1 MRDTNFEI
9 LGLTPAALPSPALAA
24 ATARAGG
31 VGLLDLQF
39 CADPAL
45 VRTHFQRLLGDTQGA
60 IGLRVTA
67 DSAALGRELVAASG
81 DRSLTLIVA
90 GQPQALSAIRKKLAP
105 RAQDRVLAEIASAD
119 ALAALKDGFHGIVAR
134 GHESGG
140 WVGEYT
146 SYILLQ
152 KLAGQTALPVFA
164 QGGIGVHSAAAC
176 RVAGAAG
183 VILDDQ
189 MLLLAESPLPVA
201 LQNEF
206 ARLNGSETRL
216 FGELLDHAC
225 RVYAR
230 PGSAALKT
238 AEEDNRQAEGG
249 LLALEAWQAKLGTMI
264 GWSGDAGSLFPLGQ
278 GIGLASAF
286 RRRYGSVARLIQA
299 VRRASLQQI
308 GQAAELQFIDEG
320 GALAAS
326 HGTRF
331 PLAQGPMTR
340 VSDSPAFAVE
350 VAKGGALPFLA
361 LALMRGPQV
370 REMLEQTRDR
380 IGDLPWGVGMLGF
393 IPHSLREEQ
402 CAEIWKCKPPFAL
415 IAGGRPDQAAEFEK
429 RGIKTYIHAPAPALL
444 KMYLEQGARRFV
456 FEGRECGGH
465 IGPLASFT
473 LWEEMIDV
481 LLEHVPAA
489 EAKDFHVLF
498 AGGVHDARSGAMVA
512 AMTAPLAAR
521 GMKVGAL
528 MGTAYLF
535 TQEIVS
541 SGAVVE
547 GFQEQALAC
556 ARTKNLETGPGHSTR
571 CADTQ
576 FAAEFFDK
584 RRELI
589 RAGRSA
595 EEIRDE
601 LEDLNLGR
609 LRVASKGVNRDESGK
624 IVEIDA
630 ATQLSEGMYMIGQV
644 ATLRDAP
651 LTIEALHGDVC
662 RGAQQL
668 LGAEA
673 GQVEPKKEPPSDV
686 AIVGIG
692 VVLPK
697 ADSADDYWNNVLNKV
712 SVIREVPESRW
723 DWKLFFDQN
732 RKVRDKVYSRWGGFL
747 EEIRFDPTR
756 FGIPPKSMKSIDPM
770 QLLALEGASRA
781 LDDAGYTRGGFDRET
796 TSVILGSS
804 GGAGELGL
812 QYGLRAELPRFV
824 ENISDEVWQ
833 RLPEWTEESFAGVL
847 PNVAAGRIANRL
859 DFGGVN
865 LTVDAACAS
874 SLAAISMAVNELES
888 GRSSMVLAGGFDTT
902 QSIYGFTTFAKTQA
916 LSPSG
921 KPKTFDESADGIAIS
936 EGVAIVVLKR
946 LADAERDGDR
956 IYAVIKSTA
965 GSSDGKALGLTAP
978 RSEGQVRALHRA
990 YGKAGFSP
998 ATLGLIEA
1006 HGTGTAVGDRAEA
1019 QTITRALA
1027 LENAEPA
1034 SVALGSVKTLLG
1046 HTKAAAG
1053 VAGMVK
1059 VALALYHRTLPAHV
1073 GVEKP
1078 IDTLADPK
1086 AAAYLLKEPRPWLAH
1101 PLHPRRGGASA
1112 FGFGGTNFHVVL
1124 EEHGASAGPAGA
1136 RRWPQELCLFRA
1148 ADTAALARELTALRG
1163 KLGSGS
1169 RVPLAELACLLARK
1183 AEAQGRQPVAL
1194 AIVCTDITALS
1205 RDLDAVLAHLESG
1218 SDKPLPPHIRL
1229 ARAVPAIA
1237 PAVAFLFPGQ
1247 GAQHLNMGREAGLYI
1262 DEIREALEFADRQL
1276 ADELPQRLSTLMMP
1290 PAAFDA
1296 ATEAAQTRALTDTR
1310 VAQPAIG
1317 ALSLGYLGL
1326 ARRLGLEAVAAAGHS
1341 YGEYTALLAAG
1352 ALDPAEFLQL
1362 SAVRGRAM
1370 AEASKVSEPGGMAAV
1385 QARREAVAAQL
1396 SGFAG
1401 VSIANHNAPEQCVIS
1416 GPKTQVEQAAQQL
1429 SAAGLRATMLPVSG
1443 AFHTQL
1449 VAPAKTALSGAIQA
1463 ARFNPTRFPVWSNQ
1477 TGKPYPAKPA
1487 QMQALLD
1494 EHMLSPVEFVAE
1506 IEAMHAAGSRLFV
1519 ELGPRGIVSNMAK
1532 ATLAGRD
1539 AAAISLDGNGGG
1551 LRGLLSGLAELFV
1564 AGAAWQPTA
1573 LFARRDLAL
1582 LDEAQISALST
1593 PLPTPKHLWMLS
1605 GGCARPID
1613 DPLLRSNT
1621 LPPLTKDSADAARA
1635 EMERRIAAS
1644 APAALPTASF
1654 AAPAAPLAAAATAAV
1669 PAMAGEALVAYQQT
1683 MRQFLSLQERVLQQY
1698 LGGSPAAL
1706 PAMPTTAQAMPVT
1719 PMALPAAAMPAV
1731 SPPASPTPPAAAT
1744 PTPLQVAVAV
1754 SAPAFDAQQA
1764 LLAIVAER
1772 TGYPPEMLGLD
1783 ADLEADLGIDSIKR
1797 VEILGAFQKAL
1808 PAEAGAQMQASMEG
1822 FTKAKSLNAIL
1833 LRARSLPGANGATA
1847 AATPALAAP
1856 VAAPAV
1862 AAAAVD
1868 LQSLLTGIVAE
1879 RTGYPPEM
1887 LGLDADLEA
1896 DLGIDSIKRVEIL
1909 GAFQK
1914 ALPAEAGAQMQATME
1929 RFTKAKSLNAILA
1942 QASGFAS
1949 AMPAATAAPAVTVT
1963 HAAAT
1968 TPAIDYLSLLTGIVA
1983 ERTGYP
1989 TEMLGL
1995 DADLEADLGIDS
2007 IKRVEILGAFQKAL
2021 PAEAGAQMQAAM
2033 ERFTKAKSLSA
2044 ILAELQRIAP
2054 PATTQVSVN
2063 VAVTPPAAA
2072 SAHIDYAATLTALV
2086 AERTGYPPEMLGFDA
2101 DLEADLGIDSIKR
2114 VEILG
2119 AFQKA
2124 LPADLGAQMQAAME
2138 RFTKAKSL
2146 GAIVAELQRLAPA
2159 AAPSL
2164 TVNVAVSSSAVAAAA
2179 PRDFSAALVGVVA
2192 ERTGYP
2198 PEMLGLDADLEADL
2212 GIDSI
2217 KRVEILGALQKLL
2230 PADTGAQMQAT
2241 MERFTKAKS
2250 LNAILQALSALAPSA
2265 APGGTATTASVA
2277 VTASA
2282 AVAAIAT
2289 TPRYV
2294 IKSRPAP
2301 LPQKRAELSGLALLL
2316 GGPAEVAG
2324 ELAAQLQGQGLTP
2337 VQIPATEPQA
2347 LREAIAAA
2355 RKQHGPA
2362 RVLLHLYGLS
2372 PAEISDLAGWRERY
2386 RHDALS
2392 LYHGLQAL
2400 EADLAKARVF
2410 AVSRFGGTFGRD
2422 SYSSG
2427 AAPGG
2432 AGNGLLNC
2440 LRQEYPEALMR
2451 AVDFDGQSDSELAAL
2466 LAAELFADCGEP
2478 EIGYVGKLRH
2488 GSTTA
2493 SQPLTPSPF
2502 PASVTPDG
2510 DWVVLVT
2517 GGARGITAE
2526 IVEELVRPGMRLV
2539 LLGRTAAP
2547 AAEAAE
2553 TLEFKDA
2560 AQLKAGL
2567 LKQRLARG
2575 EKPKP
2580 VEIEREVARILVDR
2594 EIRNNLARLS
2604 AAGANVEY
2612 LACDVRDE
2620 AALGAVLDRLYGEHG
2635 RIDAVLHGAGVI
2647 EDKLFADKTAE
2658 SFERV
2663 LGTKLDAAFVLARR
2677 LRPDSLKLMAFF
2689 TSVAGRY
2696 GNRGQ
2701 GDYAAANETLN
2712 RLAWQLHREWPQTRV
2727 IAVNWGPWDA
2737 GMASDSVRRAFRE
2750 RGIEPIPVSSGRRFF
2765 LDEIAYGPRHDVE
2778 IVAGAGPWRGAEME
2792 AEVPVATSSAPTLP
2806 LIQTAPRMGP
2816 GGNMMLDHSFSLGS
2830 DPYLLDHRID
2840 GKGVLPAAGALEWM
2854 AQFVT
2859 AAWPGWHV
2867 VEMRD
2872 LRQLNSV
2879 MLDPEINGGKRS
2891 VQLRARASSHSD
2903 HNGQNI
2909 TVEIIDPAKKLP
2921 FYRATAVLQQQMP
2934 EAPEIRVEA
2943 LQQGKPFAASDAYAH
2958 FLFHGPRFQLVTTIS
2973 RVSEEGLDAE
2983 VKPCRPTDWLPAAK
2997 GHWVFDPGLVDVPP
3011 QMALVW
3017 ARLNRGMS
3025 ALPSR
3030 FGAVLRYGNAAMP
3043 ASLRL
3048 LMRMRPPPHEAA
3060 AVYDALFVDEL
3071 GRLRLEMRD
3080 CESTMSAALNRLGGQ
3095 ASKPGQPNESA

>member
-1797 VEILGAFQKAL
+1797 VEILGA
-1808 PAEAGAQMQASMEG
+1808 
-1822 FTKAKSLNAIL
+1822 
-1833 LRARSLPGANGATA
+1833 
-1847 AATPALAAP
+1847 
-1856 VAAPAV
+1856 
-1862 AAAAVD
+1862 
-1868 LQSLLTGIVAE
+1868 
-1879 RTGYPPEM
+1879 
-1887 LGLDADLEA
+1887 
-1896 DLGIDSIKRVEIL
+1896 
-1909 GAFQK
+1909 
-1914 ALPAEAGAQMQATME
+1914 
-1929 RFTKAKSLNAILA
+1929 
-1942 QASGFAS
+1942 
-1949 AMPAATAAPAVTVT
+1949 
-1963 HAAAT
+1963 
-1968 TPAIDYLSLLTGIVA
+1968 
-1983 ERTGYP
+1983 
-1989 TEMLGL
+1989 
-1995 DADLEADLGIDS
+1995 
-2007 IKRVEILGAFQKAL
+2007 
-2021 PAEAGAQMQAAM
+2021 
-2033 ERFTKAKSLSA
+2033 
-2044 ILAELQRIAP
+2044 
-2054 PATTQVSVN
+2054 
-2063 VAVTPPAAA
+2063 
-2072 SAHIDYAATLTALV
+2072 
-2086 AERTGYPPEMLGFDA
+2086 
-2101 DLEADLGIDSIKR
+2101 
-2114 VEILG
+2114 
-2119 AFQKA
+2119 
-2124 LPADLGAQMQAAME
+2124 
-2138 RFTKAKSL
+2138 
-2146 GAIVAELQRLAPA
+2146 
-2159 AAPSL
+2159 
-2164 TVNVAVSSSAVAAAA
+2164 
-2179 PRDFSAALVGVVA
+2179 
-2192 ERTGYP
+2192 
-2198 PEMLGLDADLEADL
+2198 
-2212 GIDSI
+2212 
-2217 KRVEILGALQKLL
+2217 LQKLL